1 MRWGNPGEVP
11 PETLAAALCPLLGD
25 RTAAFVRAGVAAL
38 DGLAPSRSWAHV
50 GVAPKRH
57 LDPALYHDL
66 AALLARLGERPDVEN
81 AFLMHKPP
89 GIRIRVQTTP
99 QQRDA
104 LAAELLDELAA
115 LPGVEHAEPG
125 VYEPEE
131 LLFGGPDAMVF
142 AHRLFTVDTL
152 AWADF
157 HALGGT
163 TPNWAF
169 SLALLRHTLNGL
181 EISGWEDLEVW
192 RRIQRQTYR
201 RLPEG
206 LDQTRITPVVEAIR
220 LAWADP
226 QRLRDA
232 LAPAAAAVV
241 ERHRPA
247 LLAAGAAWTAGYFTR
262 PGTLIGPREAA
273 AFVTIFHWNRGRLSA
288 MTQAL
293 AAAALADRSARP

>member
-1 MRWGNPGEVP
+1 MRWGDNSEVTP
-11 PETLAAALCPLLGD
+11 DALAAALCPLLGE
-25 RTAAFVRAGVAAL
+25 RTAAFVTAGVAAL

-66 AALLARLGERPDVEN
+66 AGLLARLGGRADVGN

-99 QQRDA
+99 EGRDA
-104 LAAELLDELAA
+104 LAAELLAELGA
-115 LPGVEHAEPG
+115 LPGVERAEPG

-142 AHRLFTVDTL
+142 AHRLFTVDTR
-152 AWADF
+152 AWAEF

-163 TPNWAF
+163 TSNWAF

-181 EISGWEDLEVW
+181 DISGWEDLEVW
-192 RRIQRQTYR
+192 RRIQRQTHR
-201 RLPEG
+201 QLPDG
-206 LDQTRITPVVEAIR
+206 LDQARITPVVEAIR
-220 LAWADP
+220 LAWSDP
-226 QRLRDA
+226 QLLRDA
-232 LAPAAAAVV
+232 LAPDAAAIV

-247 LLAAGAAWTAGYFTR
+247 LIDAGAAWTAGYFAR
-262 PGTLIGPREAA
+262 PGALIGPREAA